1 MSKRFYRIRTIDSL
15 LDKYKELE
23 NQEVFF
29 QSTDKLNDPMEGFMD
44 FIFKGD
50 EVVWKSL
57 ISHFV
62 FCFQQAE
69 FTYKV
74 IGEKI
79 QLNNKIIPI
88 QQILNLQQKQFYF
101 DLLGDINK
109 SKFYEFIKKD
119 SISRNELETFLKEI
133 NYSLLKDFVSLE
145 NEIFKNN
152 NLRNLQFLFNFYYYY
167 LEAIEQFTYPKYYI
181 ASFLEEPYN
190 SSVWGHYGE
199 NHTGVCLIFE
209 TNNEMEI
216 PFLNVICG
224 SDGFKNIYTKLGI
237 KLKEVHYSGNF
248 EEINF
253 FESLGK
259 IPEPRVKSFYIDE
272 NKNKSR
278 FYDTVLNNQEEWRGQ
293 FWNKYE
299 TNKLVKTKDW
309 EYEKEYR
316 LVFNRLMDYEIAEK
330 DRKLKY
336 DFSCF
341 KGVIFGIKTPQN
353 KKDEIIEIIINKCHE
368 NKISDFE
375 FYQAFYCKKLK
386 NIQHKKLNINI
397 IDGLIKKAIEE
408 KVDSNIKF
416 LAFNQNSKEL
426 ENNIHKSIERIK
438 ELEKIKSTLKQ
449 YLYKSE
455 K

>member
-29 QSTDKLNDPMEGFMD
+29 QSTDKLNDQMEGFMD

-57 ISHFV
+57 ITHFV
-62 FCFQQAE
+62 FCFQQVA

-74 IGEKI
+74 IEEKI

-88 QQILNLQQKQFYF
+88 KQILDLSKKQFYF
-101 DLLGDINK
+101 DLLGDSNK
-109 SKFYEFIKKD
+109 NKFYQFIKKD
-119 SISRNELETFLKEI
+119 SITREDLRAFLKEI
-133 NYSLLKDFVSLE
+133 NYSFLQDFVFLE
-145 NEIFKNN
+145 KEIFKND
-152 NLRNLQFLFNFYYYY
+152 NLKNLQFILNFYSHY
-167 LEAIEQFTYPKYYI
+167 LEAIEQFTYPRIYI
-181 ASFLEEPYN
+181 ASFLEEPSN
-190 SSVWGHYGE
+190 SSVWGNYGQ

-209 TNNEMEI
+209 TNDEMYI
-216 PFLNVICG
+216 PF
-224 SDGFKNIYTKLGI
+224 I
-237 KLKEVHYSGNF
+237 KQGLELKKVYYHGDF

-259 IPEPRVKSFYIDE
+259 IPEPLVKNFYIDE

-278 FYDTVLNNQEEWRGQ
+278 FYDTVLNNQEEWRKS
-293 FWNKYE
+293 FWNRYE

-316 LVFNRLMDYEIAEK
+316 IVFNGLTDYEIDEK

-336 DFSCF
+336 DFSCL

-353 KKDEIIEIIINKCHE
+353 KKDEIIDIIKSKCHE
-368 NKISDFE
+368 NNISDFE
-375 FYQAFYCKKLK
+375 FYQAFYCKESK
-386 NIQHKKLNINI
+386 NIQHKKLDINI
-397 IDGLIKKAIEE
+397 IDDLINKAIEV
-408 KVDSNIKF
+408 KIDLNIKF
-416 LAFNQNSKEL
+416 LILNKDKEEL
-426 ENNIHKSIERIK
+426 ENKINKSMERIE
-438 ELEKIKSTLKQ
+438 ELKKIKVDKNQ
-449 YLYKSE
+449 E

>member
-57 ISHFV
+57 ITHFV
-62 FCFQQAE
+62 FCFQQVA

-74 IGEKI
+74 IEEKI

-88 QQILNLQQKQFYF
+88 KQILDLSKKQFYF
-101 DLLGDINK
+101 DLLGDSNK
-109 SKFYEFIKKD
+109 NKFYQFIKKD
-119 SISRNELETFLKEI
+119 SITREDLRAFLKEI
-133 NYSLLKDFVSLE
+133 NYSFLQDFVFLE
-145 NEIFKNN
+145 KEIFKND
-152 NLRNLQFLFNFYYYY
+152 NLKNLQFILNFYSHY
-167 LEAIEQFTYPKYYI
+167 LEAIEQFTYPRIYI
-181 ASFLEEPYN
+181 ASFLEEPSN
-190 SSVWGHYGE
+190 SSVWGNYGQ

-209 TNNEMEI
+209 TNDEMYI
-216 PFLNVICG
+216 PF
-224 SDGFKNIYTKLGI
+224 I
-237 KLKEVHYSGNF
+237 KQGLELKKVYYHGDF

-259 IPEPRVKSFYIDE
+259 IPEPLVKNFYIDE

-278 FYDTVLNNQEEWRGQ
+278 FYDTVLNNQEEWRKS
-293 FWNKYE
+293 FWNRYE

-316 LVFNRLMDYEIAEK
+316 IVFNGLTDYEIDEK

-336 DFSCF
+336 DFSCI
-341 KGVIFGIKTPQN
+341 KRVIYRKKTTQN
-353 KKDEIIEIIINKCHE
+353 KKDEIIDIIKSKCHE
-368 NKISDFE
+368 NNISDFE
-375 FYQAFYCKKLK
+375 FYQAFYCKESK
-386 NIQHKKLNINI
+386 NIQHKKLDINI
-397 IDGLIKKAIEE
+397 IDDLINKAIEV
-408 KVDSNIKF
+408 KIDLNIKF
-416 LAFNQNSKEL
+416 LILNKDKEEL
-426 ENNIHKSIERIK
+426 ENKINKSMERIE
-438 ELEKIKSTLKQ
+438 ELKKIKVDKNQ
-449 YLYKSE
+449 E

>member
-57 ISHFV
+57 ITHFV
-62 FCFQQAE
+62 FCFQQVA

-74 IGEKI
+74 IEEKI

-88 QQILNLQQKQFYF
+88 KQILDLSKKQFYF
-101 DLLGDINK
+101 DLLGDSNK
-109 SKFYEFIKKD
+109 NKFYQFIKKD
-119 SISRNELETFLKEI
+119 SITREDLRAFLKEI
-133 NYSLLKDFVSLE
+133 NYSFLQDFVFLE
-145 NEIFKNN
+145 KENFKND
-152 NLRNLQFLFNFYYYY
+152 NLKNLQFILNFYSHY
-167 LEAIEQFTYPKYYI
+167 LEDIEQFTYPRIYI
-181 ASFLEEPYN
+181 ASFLEEPSN
-190 SSVWGHYGE
+190 SSVWGNYGQ

-209 TNNEMEI
+209 TNDEMYI
-216 PFLNVICG
+216 PF
-224 SDGFKNIYTKLGI
+224 I
-237 KLKEVHYSGNF
+237 KQGLELKKVYYHGDF

-259 IPEPRVKSFYIDE
+259 IPEPLVKNFYIDE

-278 FYDTVLNNQEEWRGQ
+278 FYDTVLNNQEEWRKS
-293 FWNKYE
+293 FWNRYE

-316 LVFNRLMDYEIAEK
+316 IVFNGLTDYEIDEK

-336 DFSCF
+336 DFSCL

-353 KKDEIIEIIINKCHE
+353 KKDEIIDIIKSKCHE
-368 NKISDFE
+368 NNISDFE
-375 FYQAFYCKKLK
+375 FYQAFYCKESK
-386 NIQHKKLNINI
+386 NIQHKKLDINI
-397 IDGLIKKAIEE
+397 IDDLINKAIEV
-408 KVDSNIKF
+408 KIDLNIKF
-416 LAFNQNSKEL
+416 LILNKDKEEL
-426 ENNIHKSIERIK
+426 ENKINKSMERIE
-438 ELEKIKSTLKQ
+438 ELKKIKVDKNQ
-449 YLYKSE
+449 E

>member
-57 ISHFV
+57 ITHFV
-62 FCFQQAE
+62 FCFQQVA

-74 IGEKI
+74 IEEKI

-88 QQILNLQQKQFYF
+88 KQILDLSKKQFYF
-101 DLLGDINK
+101 DLLGDSNK
-109 SKFYEFIKKD
+109 NKFYQFIKKD
-119 SISRNELETFLKEI
+119 SITREDLRAFLKEI
-133 NYSLLKDFVSLE
+133 NYSFLQDFVFLE
-145 NEIFKNN
+145 KEIFKNDKIK
-152 NLRNLQFLFNFYYYY
+152 NLQFILNFYSHY
-167 LEAIEQFTYPKYYI
+167 LEAIEQFTYPRIYI
-181 ASFLEEPYN
+181 ASFLEEPSN
-190 SSVWGHYGE
+190 SSVWGNYGQ

-209 TNNEMEI
+209 TNDEMYI
-216 PFLNVICG
+216 PF
-224 SDGFKNIYTKLGI
+224 I
-237 KLKEVHYSGNF
+237 KQGLELKKVYYHGDF

-259 IPEPRVKSFYIDE
+259 IPEPLVKNFYIDE

-278 FYDTVLNNQEEWRGQ
+278 FYDTVLNNQEEWRKS
-293 FWNKYE
+293 FWNRYE

-316 LVFNRLMDYEIAEK
+316 IVFNGLTDYEIDEK

-336 DFSCF
+336 DFSCL

-353 KKDEIIEIIINKCHE
+353 KKDEIIDIIKSKCHE
-368 NKISDFE
+368 NNISDFE
-375 FYQAFYCKKLK
+375 FYQAFYCKESK
-386 NIQHKKLNINI
+386 NIQHKKLDINI
-397 IDGLIKKAIEE
+397 IDDLINKAIEV
-408 KVDSNIKF
+408 KIDLNIKF
-416 LAFNQNSKEL
+416 LILNKDKEEL
-426 ENNIHKSIERIK
+426 ENKINKSMERIE
-438 ELEKIKSTLKQ
+438 ELKKIKVDKNQ
-449 YLYKSE
+449 E

>member
-57 ISHFV
+57 ITHFV
-62 FCFQQAE
+62 FCFQQVA

-74 IGEKI
+74 IEEKI

-88 QQILNLQQKQFYF
+88 KQILDLSKKQFYF
-101 DLLGDINK
+101 DLLGDSNK
-109 SKFYEFIKKD
+109 NKFYEFIKKD
-119 SISRNELETFLKEI
+119 SISKNELETFLKEI
-133 NYSLLKDFVSLE
+133 NCNLLKDFVSFE

-152 NLRNLQFLFNFYYYY
+152 NLRNLQFILNFYSHY
-167 LEAIEQFTYPKYYI
+167 LEAIEQFTYPKYYV
-181 ASFLEEPYN
+181 ASFLEDSFN
-190 SSVWGHYGE
+190 SSVWGHYGQ
-199 NHTGVCLIFE
+199 NHTGVCLIFA
-209 TNNEMEI
+209 TNEKNEI
-216 PFLNVICG
+216 PFLDVYLG
-224 SDGFKNIYTKLGI
+224 TTEKENIYSNQGLS
-237 KLKEVHYSGNF
+237 LKKIDYSGNF
-248 EEINF
+248 DEINF

-259 IPEPRVKSFYIDE
+259 IPEPLVKSFYIDE

-278 FYDTVLNNQEEWRGQ
+278 FYDTVLNNQEEWRKS
-293 FWNKYE
+293 FWNRYE

-316 LVFNRLMDYEIAEK
+316 LVLNRLMDYEIDEK

-336 DFSCF
+336 DFSCL

-353 KKDEIIEIIINKCHE
+353 KKDEIIDIIKSKCHE
-368 NKISDFE
+368 NNISDFE
-375 FYQAFYCKKLK
+375 FYQAFYCKESK
-386 NIQHKKLNINI
+386 NIQHKKLDINI
-397 IDGLIKKAIEE
+397 IDDLINKALEEKEDIKMEILTLNKNIEE
-408 KVDSNIKF
+408 LKDKINI
-416 LAFNQNSKEL
+416 SM
-426 ENNIHKSIERIK
+426 ERIE
-438 ELEKIKSTLKQ
+438 ELKKIKIDKNQ
-449 YLYKSE
+449 E

>member
-57 ISHFV
+57 ITHFV
-62 FCFQQAE
+62 FCFQQVA

-74 IGEKI
+74 IEEKI

-88 QQILNLQQKQFYF
+88 KQILDLSKKQFYF
-101 DLLGDINK
+101 DLLGDSNK
-109 SKFYEFIKKD
+109 NKFYQFIKKD
-119 SISRNELETFLKEI
+119 SITREDLRAFLKEI
-133 NYSLLKDFVSLE
+133 NYSFLQDFVFLE
-145 NEIFKNN
+145 KEIFKNN
-152 NLRNLQFLFNFYYYY
+152 NLKNLQFILNFYSHY
-167 LEAIEQFTYPKYYI
+167 LEAIEQFTYPRIYI
-181 ASFLEEPYN
+181 ASFLEEPSN
-190 SSVWGHYGE
+190 SSVWGNYGQ

-209 TNNEMEI
+209 TNDEMYI
-216 PFLNVICG
+216 PF
-224 SDGFKNIYTKLGI
+224 I
-237 KLKEVHYSGNF
+237 KQGLELKKVYYHGDF

-259 IPEPRVKSFYIDE
+259 IPEPLVKNFYIDE

-278 FYDTVLNNQEEWRGQ
+278 FYDTVLNNQEEWRKS
-293 FWNKYE
+293 FWNRYE

-316 LVFNRLMDYEIAEK
+316 IVFNGLTDYEIDEK

-336 DFSCF
+336 DFSCL

-353 KKDEIIEIIINKCHE
+353 KKDEIIDIIKSKCHE
-368 NKISDFE
+368 NNISDFE
-375 FYQAFYCKKLK
+375 FYQAFYCKESK
-386 NIQHKKLNINI
+386 NIQHKKLDINI
-397 IDGLIKKAIEE
+397 IDDLINKALEEKEDIKMEILTLNKNIEE
-408 KVDSNIKF
+408 LKDKINI
-416 LAFNQNSKEL
+416 SM
-426 ENNIHKSIERIK
+426 ERIE
-438 ELEKIKSTLKQ
+438 ELKKIKIDKNQ
-449 YLYKSE
+449 E

>member
-57 ISHFV
+57 ITHFV
-62 FCFQQAE
+62 FCFQQVA

-74 IGEKI
+74 IEEKI
-79 QLNNKIIPI
+79 QLNNKVIPI
-88 QQILNLQQKQFYF
+88 KQILDLSKKQFYF
-101 DLLGDINK
+101 DLLGDSNK
-109 SKFYEFIKKD
+109 NKFYQFIKKD
-119 SISRNELETFLKEI
+119 SITREDLRAFLKEI
-133 NYSLLKDFVSLE
+133 NYSFLQDFVFLE
-145 NEIFKNN
+145 KEIFKND
-152 NLRNLQFLFNFYYYY
+152 NLKNLQFILNFYSHY
-167 LEAIEQFTYPKYYI
+167 LEAIEQFTYPRIYI
-181 ASFLEEPYN
+181 ASFLEEPSN
-190 SSVWGHYGE
+190 SSVWGNYGQ

-209 TNNEMEI
+209 TNDEMYI
-216 PFLNVICG
+216 PF
-224 SDGFKNIYTKLGI
+224 I
-237 KLKEVHYSGNF
+237 KQGLELKKVYYHGDF

-259 IPEPRVKSFYIDE
+259 IPEPLVKNFYIDE

-278 FYDTVLNNQEEWRGQ
+278 FYDTVLNNQEEWRKS
-293 FWNKYE
+293 FWNRYE

-316 LVFNRLMDYEIAEK
+316 IVFNGLTDYEIDEK

-336 DFSCF
+336 DFSCL

-353 KKDEIIEIIINKCHE
+353 KKDEIIDIIKSKCHE
-368 NKISDFE
+368 NNISDFE
-375 FYQAFYCKKLK
+375 FYQAFYCKESK
-386 NIQHKKLNINI
+386 NIQHKKLDINI
-397 IDGLIKKAIEE
+397 IDDLINKAIEV
-408 KVDSNIKF
+408 KIDLNIKF
-416 LAFNQNSKEL
+416 LILNKDKEEL
-426 ENNIHKSIERIK
+426 ENKINKSMERIE
-438 ELEKIKSTLKQ
+438 ELKKIKVDKNQ
-449 YLYKSE
+449 E

>member
-57 ISHFV
+57 ITHFV
-62 FCFQQAE
+62 FCFQQVA

-74 IGEKI
+74 IEEKI

-88 QQILNLQQKQFYF
+88 KQILDLSKKQFYF
-101 DLLGDINK
+101 DLLGDSNK
-109 SKFYEFIKKD
+109 NKFYQFIKKD
-119 SISRNELETFLKEI
+119 SITREDLRAFLKEI
-133 NYSLLKDFVSLE
+133 NYSFLQDFVFLE
-145 NEIFKNN
+145 KEFFKNDN
-152 NLRNLQFLFNFYYYY
+152 VINLHFILNFYSHY
-167 LEAIEQFTYPKYYI
+167 LEAIEQFTYPRIYI
-181 ASFLEEPYN
+181 ASFLEEPSN
-190 SSVWGHYGE
+190 SSVWGNYGQ

-209 TNNEMEI
+209 TNDEMYI
-216 PFLNVICG
+216 PF
-224 SDGFKNIYTKLGI
+224 I
-237 KLKEVHYSGNF
+237 KQGLELKKVYYHGDF

-259 IPEPRVKSFYIDE
+259 IPEPLVKNFYIDE

-278 FYDTVLNNQEEWRGQ
+278 FYDTVLNNQEEWRKS
-293 FWNKYE
+293 FWNRYE

-316 LVFNRLMDYEIAEK
+316 IVFNGLTDYEIDEK

-336 DFSCF
+336 DFSCL

-353 KKDEIIEIIINKCHE
+353 KKDEIIDIIKSKCHE
-368 NKISDFE
+368 NNISDFE
-375 FYQAFYCKKLK
+375 FYQAFYCKESK
-386 NIQHKKLNINI
+386 NIQHKKLDINI
-397 IDGLIKKAIEE
+397 IDDLINKAIEV
-408 KVDSNIKF
+408 KIDLNIKF
-416 LAFNQNSKEL
+416 LILNKDKEEL
-426 ENNIHKSIERIK
+426 ENKINKSMERIE
-438 ELEKIKSTLKQ
+438 ELKKIKVDKNQ
-449 YLYKSE
+449 E

>member
-62 FCFQQAE
+62 FCFQQVA

-79 QLNNKIIPI
+79 QLNNKTIPI
-88 QQILNLQQKQFYF
+88 KQILDLSKKQFYF
-101 DLLGDINK
+101 DLLGDSNK
-109 SKFYEFIKKD
+109 NKFYQFIKKD
-119 SISRNELETFLKEI
+119 SITREDLRAFLKEI
-133 NYSLLKDFVSLE
+133 NYSFLQDFVFLE
-145 NEIFKNN
+145 KEIFKND
-152 NLRNLQFLFNFYYYY
+152 NLKNLQFILNFYSHY
-167 LEAIEQFTYPKYYI
+167 LEAIEQFTYPRIYI
-181 ASFLEEPYN
+181 ASFLEEPSN
-190 SSVWGHYGE
+190 SSVWGNYGQ

-209 TNNEMEI
+209 TNDEMYI
-216 PFLNVICG
+216 PF
-224 SDGFKNIYTKLGI
+224 I
-237 KLKEVHYSGNF
+237 KQGLELKKVYYHGDF

-259 IPEPRVKSFYIDE
+259 IPEPLVKNFYIDE

-278 FYDTVLNNQEEWRGQ
+278 FYDTVLNNQEEWRKS
-293 FWNKYE
+293 FWNRYE

-316 LVFNRLMDYEIAEK
+316 IVFNGLTDYEIDEK

-336 DFSCF
+336 DFSCL

-353 KKDEIIEIIINKCHE
+353 KKDEIIDIIKSKCHE
-368 NKISDFE
+368 NNISDFE
-375 FYQAFYCKKLK
+375 FYQAFYCKESK
-386 NIQHKKLNINI
+386 NIQHKKLDINI
-397 IDGLIKKAIEE
+397 IDDLINKAIEV
-408 KVDSNIKF
+408 KIDLNIKF
-416 LAFNQNSKEL
+416 LILNKDKEEL
-426 ENNIHKSIERIK
+426 ENKINKSMERIE
-438 ELEKIKSTLKQ
+438 ELKKIKVDKNQ
-449 YLYKSE
+449 E

>member
-57 ISHFV
+57 ITHFV
-62 FCFQQAE
+62 FCFQQVA

-74 IGEKI
+74 IEEKI

-88 QQILNLQQKQFYF
+88 KQILDLSKKQFYF
-101 DLLGDINK
+101 DLLGDSNK
-109 SKFYEFIKKD
+109 NKFYQFIKKD
-119 SISRNELETFLKEI
+119 SITREDLRAFLKEI
-133 NYSLLKDFVSLE
+133 NYSFLQDFVFLE
-145 NEIFKNN
+145 KEIFKND
-152 NLRNLQFLFNFYYYY
+152 NLKNLQFILNFYSHY
-167 LEAIEQFTYPKYYI
+167 LEAIEQFTYPRFYI
-181 ASFLEEPYN
+181 ASFLEEPSN
-190 SSVWGHYGE
+190 SSVWGKYGQ

-209 TNNEMEI
+209 TNDEMYI
-216 PFLNVICG
+216 PF
-224 SDGFKNIYTKLGI
+224 I
-237 KLKEVHYSGNF
+237 KQGLELKKVYYHGDF

-259 IPEPRVKSFYIDE
+259 IPEPLVKNFYIDE

-278 FYDTVLNNQEEWRGQ
+278 FYDTVLNNQEEWRKS
-293 FWNKYE
+293 FWNRYE

-316 LVFNRLMDYEIAEK
+316 IVFNGLTDYEIDEK

-336 DFSCF
+336 DFSCL

-353 KKDEIIEIIINKCHE
+353 KKDEIIDIIKSKCHE
-368 NKISDFE
+368 NNISDFE
-375 FYQAFYCKKLK
+375 FYQAFYCKESK
-386 NIQHKKLNINI
+386 NIQHKKLDINI
-397 IDGLIKKAIEE
+397 IDDLINKAIEV
-408 KVDSNIKF
+408 KIDLNIKF
-416 LAFNQNSKEL
+416 LILNKDKEEL
-426 ENNIHKSIERIK
+426 ENKINKRMERIE
-438 ELEKIKSTLKQ
+438 ELKKIKVDKNQ
-449 YLYKSE
+449 E

>member
-57 ISHFV
+57 ITHFV
-62 FCFQQAE
+62 FCFKQVE
-69 FTYKV
+69 LTYKV
-74 IGEKI
+74 IEEKI

-88 QQILNLQQKQFYF
+88 KQILDLSKKQFYF
-101 DLLGDINK
+101 DLLGYSNK
-109 SKFYEFIKKD
+109 NKFYEFIKKD
-119 SISRNELETFLKEI
+119 SITREDLRAFLKEI
-133 NYSLLKDFVSLE
+133 NYSFLQDFVLLE
-145 NEIFKNN
+145 KEIFKND
-152 NLRNLQFLFNFYYYY
+152 NLKNLQFILNFYSHY
-167 LEAIEQFTYPKYYI
+167 LEAIEQFTYPRIYI
-181 ASFLEEPYN
+181 ASFLEEPSN
-190 SSVWGHYGE
+190 SSVWGNYGQ

-209 TNNEMEI
+209 TNDEMYI
-216 PFLNVICG
+216 PF
-224 SDGFKNIYTKLGI
+224 I
-237 KLKEVHYSGNF
+237 KQGLELKKVYYHGDF

-259 IPEPRVKSFYIDE
+259 IPEPLVKSFYIDE

-278 FYDTVLNNQEEWRGQ
+278 FYDTVLNNQEEWRKS
-293 FWNKYE
+293 FWNRYE

-316 LVFNRLMDYEIAEK
+316 LVLNRLMDYEIDEK

-336 DFSCF
+336 DFSCL

-353 KKDEIIEIIINKCHE
+353 KKDEIIDIIKSKCHE
-368 NKISDFE
+368 NNISDFE
-375 FYQAFYCKKLK
+375 FYQAFYCKESK
-386 NIQHKKLNINI
+386 NIQHKKLDINI
-397 IDGLIKKAIEE
+397 IDDLINKAIEV
-408 KVDSNIKF
+408 KIDLNIKF
-416 LAFNQNSKEL
+416 LTLNKDKEEL
-426 ENNIHKSIERIK
+426 ENKINKSMERIE
-438 ELEKIKSTLKQ
+438 ELKKIKVDKNQ
-449 YLYKSE
+449 E

>member
-57 ISHFV
+57 ITHFV
-62 FCFQQAE
+62 FCFQQVA

-74 IGEKI
+74 IEEKI

-88 QQILNLQQKQFYF
+88 KQILDLSKKQFYF
-101 DLLGDINK
+101 DLLGDRNK
-109 SKFYEFIKKD
+109 NKFYQFIKKD
-119 SISRNELETFLKEI
+119 SITREDLRAFLKEI
-133 NYSLLKDFVSLE
+133 NYSFLQDFVFLE
-145 NEIFKNN
+145 KEIFKND
-152 NLRNLQFLFNFYYYY
+152 NLKNLQFILNFYSHY
-167 LEAIEQFTYPKYYI
+167 LEAIEQFTYPRIYI
-181 ASFLEEPYN
+181 ASFLEEPSN
-190 SSVWGHYGE
+190 SSVWGNYGQ

-209 TNNEMEI
+209 TNDEMYI
-216 PFLNVICG
+216 PF
-224 SDGFKNIYTKLGI
+224 I
-237 KLKEVHYSGNF
+237 KQGLELKKVYYHGDF

-259 IPEPRVKSFYIDE
+259 IPEPLVKNFYIDE

-278 FYDTVLNNQEEWRGQ
+278 FYDTVLNNQEEWRKS
-293 FWNKYE
+293 FWNRYE

-316 LVFNRLMDYEIAEK
+316 IVFNGLTDYEIDEK

-336 DFSCF
+336 DFSCL

-353 KKDEIIEIIINKCHE
+353 KKDEIIDIIKSKCHE
-368 NKISDFE
+368 NNISDFE
-375 FYQAFYCKKLK
+375 FYQAFYCKESK
-386 NIQHKKLNINI
+386 NIQHKKLDINI
-397 IDGLIKKAIEE
+397 IDDLINKAIEV
-408 KVDSNIKF
+408 KIDLNIKF
-416 LAFNQNSKEL
+416 LILNKDKEEL
-426 ENNIHKSIERIK
+426 ENKINKSMERIE
-438 ELEKIKSTLKQ
+438 ELKKIKVDKNQ
-449 YLYKSE
+449 E

>member
-29 QSTDKLNDPMEGFMD
+29 YLFYKLNDPMEGFMD

-57 ISHFV
+57 ITHFV
-62 FCFQQAE
+62 FCFQQVA

-74 IGEKI
+74 IEEKI

-88 QQILNLQQKQFYF
+88 KQILDLSKKQFYF
-101 DLLGDINK
+101 DLLGDSNK
-109 SKFYEFIKKD
+109 NKFYQFIKKD
-119 SISRNELETFLKEI
+119 SITREDLRAFLKEI
-133 NYSLLKDFVSLE
+133 NYSFLQDFVFLE
-145 NEIFKNN
+145 KEIFKND
-152 NLRNLQFLFNFYYYY
+152 NLKNLQFILNFYSHY
-167 LEAIEQFTYPKYYI
+167 LEAIEQFTYPRIYI
-181 ASFLEEPYN
+181 ASFLEEPSN
-190 SSVWGHYGE
+190 SSVWGNYGQ

-209 TNNEMEI
+209 TNDEMYI
-216 PFLNVICG
+216 PF
-224 SDGFKNIYTKLGI
+224 I
-237 KLKEVHYSGNF
+237 KQGLELKKVYYHGDF

-259 IPEPRVKSFYIDE
+259 IPEPLVKNFYIDE

-278 FYDTVLNNQEEWRGQ
+278 FYDTVLNNQEEWRKS
-293 FWNKYE
+293 FWNRYE

-316 LVFNRLMDYEIAEK
+316 IVFNGLTDYEIDEK

-336 DFSCF
+336 DFSCL

-353 KKDEIIEIIINKCHE
+353 KKDEIIDIIKSKCHE
-368 NKISDFE
+368 NNISDFE
-375 FYQAFYCKKLK
+375 FYQAFYCKESK
-386 NIQHKKLNINI
+386 NIQHKKLDINI
-397 IDGLIKKAIEE
+397 IDDLINKAIEV
-408 KVDSNIKF
+408 KIDLNIKF
-416 LAFNQNSKEL
+416 LILNKDKEEL
-426 ENNIHKSIERIK
+426 ENKINKSMERIE
-438 ELEKIKSTLKQ
+438 ELKKIKVDKNQ
-449 YLYKSE
+449 E

>member
-57 ISHFV
+57 ITHFV
-62 FCFQQAE
+62 FCFKQVE
-69 FTYKV
+69 LTYKV
-74 IGEKI
+74 IEEKI

-88 QQILNLQQKQFYF
+88 KQILDLSQKQFYF
-101 DLLGDINK
+101 DLLGYSNK
-109 SKFYEFIKKD
+109 NKFYEFIKKD
-119 SISRNELETFLKEI
+119 SITREDLRAFLKEI
-133 NYSLLKDFVSLE
+133 NYSFLQDFVSLE
-145 NEIFKNN
+145 KEIFKND
-152 NLRNLQFLFNFYYYY
+152 NLKNLQFILNFYSHY
-167 LEAIEQFTYPKYYI
+167 LESIEQFTYPRFYV
-181 ASFLEEPYN
+181 ASFLEEPSN
-190 SSVWGHYGE
+190 SSVWGNYGQ

-209 TNNEMEI
+209 TNDEMYI
-216 PFLNVICG
+216 PF
-224 SDGFKNIYTKLGI
+224 I
-237 KLKEVHYSGNF
+237 KQGLELKKVYYHGDF

-259 IPEPRVKSFYIDE
+259 IPEPLVKSFYIDE

-278 FYDTVLNNQEEWRGQ
+278 FYDTVLNNQEEWRKS
-293 FWNKYE
+293 FWNRYE

-316 LVFNRLMDYEIAEK
+316 IVFNGLTDYEIAEK

-336 DFSCF
+336 DFSCL

-353 KKDEIIEIIINKCHE
+353 KKDEIIDIIKSKCHE
-368 NKISDFE
+368 NNISDFE
-375 FYQAFYCKKLK
+375 FYQAFYCKESK
-386 NIQHKKLNINI
+386 NIQQKKLGINI
-397 IDGLIKKAIEE
+397 IDDLINKALEEKEDIKMDILTLNKNIEE
-408 KVDSNIKF
+408 LKDKTN
-416 LAFNQNSKEL
+416 
-426 ENNIHKSIERIK
+426 KSIERIK

-449 YLYKSE
+449 DLYKGE

>member
-57 ISHFV
+57 ITHFV
-62 FCFQQAE
+62 FCFKQVE
-69 FTYKV
+69 LTYKV
-74 IGEKI
+74 IEEKI

-88 QQILNLQQKQFYF
+88 RQILDLSQKQSYF
-101 DLLGDINK
+101 DLLDDSNK
-109 SKFYEFIKKD
+109 NKFYEFIKKD

-133 NYSLLKDFVSLE
+133 NCNLLKDFVSFE

-152 NLRNLQFLFNFYYYY
+152 NLRNLQFILNFYSHY
-167 LEAIEQFTYPKYYI
+167 LEAIEQFTYPKYYV

-190 SSVWGHYGE
+190 SSVWGHYGK

-209 TNNEMEI
+209 TNEKNEI
-216 PFLNVICG
+216 PFLDVYLG
-224 SDGFKNIYTKLGI
+224 TTEKENIYSNQGLS
-237 KLKEVHYSGNF
+237 LKKIDYSGNF
-248 EEINF
+248 DEINF

-259 IPEPRVKSFYIDE
+259 IPEPLVKSFYIDE

-278 FYDTVLNNQEEWRGQ
+278 FCDTVLNNQEEWRKS
-293 FWNKYE
+293 FWNRYE

-316 LVFNRLMDYEIAEK
+316 LVLNRLMDYEIDEK

-336 DFSCF
+336 DFSCL

-368 NKISDFE
+368 NKILDFE
-375 FYQAFYCKKLK
+375 FYQAFYCKESK
-386 NIQHKKLNINI
+386 NIQHKKLDINI
-397 IDGLIKKAIEE
+397 IDDLINKAIEV
-408 KVDSNIKF
+408 KIDLNIKF
-416 LAFNQNSKEL
+416 LTLNKDKEEL
-426 ENNIHKSIERIK
+426 ENKINKSMERIE
-438 ELEKIKSTLKQ
+438 ELKKIKVDKNQ
-449 YLYKSE
+449 EIK
-455 K
+455 

>member
-57 ISHFV
+57 ITHFV
-62 FCFQQAE
+62 FCFQQVA

-74 IGEKI
+74 IEEKI

-88 QQILNLQQKQFYF
+88 KQILDLSKKQFYF
-101 DLLGDINK
+101 DLLGDSNK
-109 SKFYEFIKKD
+109 NKFYQFIKKD
-119 SISRNELETFLKEI
+119 SITREDLRAFLKEI
-133 NYSLLKDFVSLE
+133 NYSFLQDFVFLE
-145 NEIFKNN
+145 KEIFKNN
-152 NLRNLQFLFNFYYYY
+152 NLKNLQFILNFYSHY
-167 LEAIEQFTYPKYYI
+167 LEAIEQFTYPRIYI
-181 ASFLEEPYN
+181 ASFLEEPSN
-190 SSVWGHYGE
+190 SSVWGNYGQ

-209 TNNEMEI
+209 TNDEMYI
-216 PFLNVICG
+216 PF
-224 SDGFKNIYTKLGI
+224 I
-237 KLKEVHYSGNF
+237 KQGLELKKVYYHGDF

-259 IPEPRVKSFYIDE
+259 IPEPLVKNFYIDE

-278 FYDTVLNNQEEWRGQ
+278 FYDTVLNNQEEWRKS
-293 FWNKYE
+293 FWNRYE

-316 LVFNRLMDYEIAEK
+316 IVFNGLTDYEIDEK

-336 DFSCF
+336 DFSCL

-353 KKDEIIEIIINKCHE
+353 KKDEIIDIIKSKCHE
-368 NKISDFE
+368 NNISDFE
-375 FYQAFYCKKLK
+375 FYQAFYCKESK
-386 NIQHKKLNINI
+386 NIQHKKLDINI
-397 IDGLIKKAIEE
+397 IDDLINKAIEV
-408 KVDSNIKF
+408 KIDLNIKF
-416 LAFNQNSKEL
+416 LILNKDKEEL
-426 ENNIHKSIERIK
+426 ENKINKSMERIE
-438 ELEKIKSTLKQ
+438 ELKKIKVDKNQ
-449 YLYKSE
+449 E

>member
-57 ISHFV
+57 ITHFV
-62 FCFQQAE
+62 FCFQQVA

-74 IGEKI
+74 IEEKI

-88 QQILNLQQKQFYF
+88 KQILDLSKKQFYF
-101 DLLGDINK
+101 DLLGDSNK
-109 SKFYEFIKKD
+109 NKFYQFIKKD
-119 SISRNELETFLKEI
+119 SITREDLRAFLKEI
-133 NYSLLKDFVSLE
+133 NYSFLQDFVFLE
-145 NEIFKNN
+145 KEIFKND
-152 NLRNLQFLFNFYYYY
+152 NLKNLQFILNFYSHY
-167 LEAIEQFTYPKYYI
+167 LEAIEQFTYPRIYI
-181 ASFLEEPYN
+181 ASFLEEPSN
-190 SSVWGHYGE
+190 SSVWGNYGQ

-209 TNNEMEI
+209 TNDEMYI
-216 PFLNVICG
+216 PF
-224 SDGFKNIYTKLGI
+224 I
-237 KLKEVHYSGNF
+237 KQGLELKKVYYHGDF

-259 IPEPRVKSFYIDE
+259 IPEPLVKNFYIDE

-278 FYDTVLNNQEEWRGQ
+278 FYDTVLNNQEEWRKS
-293 FWNKYE
+293 FWNRYE

-316 LVFNRLMDYEIAEK
+316 IVFNGLTDCEIDEK

-336 DFSCF
+336 DFSCL

-353 KKDEIIEIIINKCHE
+353 KKDEIIDIIKSKCHE
-368 NKISDFE
+368 NNISDFE
-375 FYQAFYCKKLK
+375 FYQAFYCKESK
-386 NIQHKKLNINI
+386 NIQHKKLDINI
-397 IDGLIKKAIEE
+397 IDDLINKAIEV
-408 KVDSNIKF
+408 KIDLNIKF
-416 LAFNQNSKEL
+416 LILNKDKEEL
-426 ENNIHKSIERIK
+426 ENKINKSMERIE
-438 ELEKIKSTLKQ
+438 ELKKIKVDKNQ
-449 YLYKSE
+449 E